1 MPSKK
6 TKICKDGLPDVVFER
21 GLPASVDAERTILG
35 AILLDNEAYF
45 EADLITYNDF
55 SLGSHQRIFARIAE
69 LMEMPKIA

>member
-1 MPSKK
+1 MPS
-6 TKICKDGLPDVVFER
+6 G
-21 GLPASVDAERTILG
+21 TILG